1 MSKTEVAKLVLYA
14 LALAMG
20 VALIALQY
28 TEIPGSYDINLML
41 GISVFCLALG
51 GIISAETGKF

>member
-1 MSKTEVAKLVLYA
+1 MSKTETIKLILYA

-41 GISVFCLALG
+41 GIAIFCVALG
-51 GIISAETGKF
+51 GIISTETEKF